1 MLNQDQQYYAT
12 VKKFVV
18 FLSERNLFDP
28 FIYNMAQRKLKNDG
42 SMYWDNELRGM
53 ADLYK
58 SCKDFTDQQANYL
71 KQQFESLDLA
81 PTCLPTRNTYTCNQM
96 ASEALARDYRD
107 SVTKGW
113 STE

>member
-1 MLNQDQQYYAT
+1 MLNQDQQYYET

-42 SMYWDNELRGM
+42 SRYCDNELRGM
-53 ADLYK
+53 AVLYK

-71 KQQFESLDLA
+71 KQQFESLDLT
-81 PTCLPTRNTYTCNQM
+81 PTCLPTRDTYTRNQM
-96 ASEALARDYRD
+96 AQQALMKDYWD
-107 SVTKGW
+107 SVAKGR